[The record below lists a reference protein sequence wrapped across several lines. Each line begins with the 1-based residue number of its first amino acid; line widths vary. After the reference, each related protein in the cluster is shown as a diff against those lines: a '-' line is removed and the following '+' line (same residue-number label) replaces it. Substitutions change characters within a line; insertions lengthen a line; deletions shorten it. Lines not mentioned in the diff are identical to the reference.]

1 MKNRTI
7 GSVFIV
13 AGTTIGAGM
22 LAMPLAAVGI
32 GFSTMMLLLIGLWL
46 LMSYTALLLVEVYQY
61 NDPHTGL
68 GSIAKRYLGVGGQ
81 VITGLALLL
90 LMYALT
96 TAYISGAGELLSAT
110 LSSWI
115 GHELSITQGIIIFTV
130 IGGAVVGIGTTS
142 VDMINRLLF
151 TAKVFFLIFML
162 IVMLPH
168 VESVNLTSMPVEYGL
183 ILSAVPVIFTS
194 FGFHGSVPSIVSYM
208 NGDIKKLRIIFI
220 IGSAIPLVAY
230 ILWQIATLG
239 AIPTNTFMG
248 IMAQQSGL
256 NGLLTAIR
264 DVVATP
270 RVNIAVNLFAALA
283 LATSFLGVALGL
295 FDYLADLFKRSNR
308 ATGRMQS
315 SLLTF
320 VPPLVCALYFPNF
333 VQALAYAAIALS
345 ILALLL
351 PALLVWK
358 VRQERNGTDK
368 YKVKGGKSALGIVFT
383 CGLVVIGIQVAI
395 TFGLLP
401 QVG

>member
-22 LAMPLAAVGI
+22 LAMPLVAVGI
-32 GFSTMMLLLIGLWL
+32 GFSTMMLLLVGLWL

-115 GHELSITQGIIIFTV
+115 GHELSVTQGIIIFTV

-162 IVMLPH
+162 VVMLPH
-168 VESVNLTSMPVEYGL
+168 VESVNLTSMPVAQGL
-183 ILSAVPVIFTS
+183 ILAAIPVIFTS

-208 NGDIKKLRIIFI
+208 NGDIKKLRIIFVV
-220 IGSAIPLVAY
+220 GSAIPLVAY

-358 VRQERNGTDK
+358 VRQEQNGTDK
-368 YKVKGGKSALGIVFT
+368 YKVKGGKGALGIVFT

>member
-32 GFSTMMLLLIGLWL
+32 GFSTIMLLLVGLWL

-81 VITGLALLL
+81 VVTGLALLL

-96 TAYISGAGELLSAT
+96 TAYISGAGELLSST

-115 GHELSITQGIIIFTV
+115 GHELSVTQGIIIFTV

-142 VDMINRLLF
+142 VDIINRLLF

-168 VESVNLTSMPVEYGL
+168 VESVNLTSMPVAQGL
-183 ILSAVPVIFTS
+183 ILSAIPVIFTS

-220 IGSAIPLVAY
+220 AGSAIPLIAY
-230 ILWQIATLG
+230 VLWQIATLG

-320 VPPLVCALYFPNF
+320 IPPLLCALYFPNF

-351 PALLVWK
+351 PTLLVWK
-358 VRQERNGTDK
+358 VRQAQHDTDK
-368 YKVKGGKSALGIVFT
+368 YQVKGGKGALAVVFT
-383 CGLVVIGIQVAI
+383 CGLVVIGIQIAI

>member
-32 GFSTMMLLLIGLWL
+32 GFSTMMLLLVGLWL

-115 GHELSITQGIIIFTV
+115 GHELSVTQGIIIFTV
-130 IGGAVVGIGTTS
+130 IGGVVVGIGTTS

-168 VESVNLTSMPVEYGL
+168 VESVNLTSMPVAYGL
-183 ILSAVPVIFTS
+183 ILSAIPVIFTS

-308 ATGRMQS
+308 ATGRAQS

-358 VRQERNGTDK
+358 VRQEQNGADK
-368 YKVKGGKSALGIVFT
+368 YKVKGGKGALGIVFA
-383 CGLVVIGIQVAI
+383 CGLIVIGIQIAI

>member
-32 GFSTMMLLLIGLWL
+32 GFSTMMLLLVGLWL

-162 IVMLPH
+162 VVMLPH
-168 VESVNLTSMPVEYGL
+168 VESVNLTSMPVAQGL
-183 ILSAVPVIFTS
+183 ILAAIPVIFTS

-208 NGDIKKLRIIFI
+208 NGDIKKLRIIFVV
-220 IGSAIPLVAY
+220 GSAIPLVAY

-358 VRQERNGTDK
+358 VRQEQNGTDK
-368 YKVKGGKSALGIVFT
+368 YKVKGGKGALGIVFT

>member
-32 GFSTMMLLLIGLWL
+32 GFSTMMLLLVGLWL

-115 GHELSITQGIIIFTV
+115 GHKLSVTQGIIIFTV

-162 IVMLPH
+162 VVMLPH
-168 VESVNLTSMPVEYGL
+168 VESVNLTSMPVAQGL
-183 ILSAVPVIFTS
+183 ILAAIPVIFTS

-208 NGDIKKLRIIFI
+208 NGDIKKLRIIFVV
-220 IGSAIPLVAY
+220 GSAIPLVAY

-358 VRQERNGTDK
+358 VRQEQNGTDK
-368 YKVKGGKSALGIVFT
+368 YKVKGGKGALGIVFT